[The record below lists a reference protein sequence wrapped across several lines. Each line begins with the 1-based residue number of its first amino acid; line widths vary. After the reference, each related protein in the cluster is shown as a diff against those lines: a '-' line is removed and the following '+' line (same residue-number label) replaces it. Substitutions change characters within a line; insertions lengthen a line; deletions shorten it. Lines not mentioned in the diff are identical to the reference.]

1 MLYNTGTIAINGN
14 TATGTGTNW
23 TAPASQVRAGQTIIV
38 MSNPV
43 QLFQISS
50 VNSATSMT
58 VTPAASPALSGQKY
72 GILVSDNISVDGLA
86 QAMSQ
91 LINEYDENIGA
102 WETFA
107 TTSANQSIT
116 VTINGKSVTI
126 PGIGK
131 LAQKGSNGALA
142 VADGGTGA
150 TKAED
155 ARTNLGLGSGDNVAF
170 SNLNL
175 ERGNDSSASGILT
188 TTSRSSSGLINN
200 YARFYAERRGD
211 GIDYLTL
218 HINGSNNTL
227 NRYLSLRATDG
238 AVIASSAALGIG
250 FESQL
255 GDVAQCMNERRQNG
269 GTAAFRSL
277 NPGLVIGGTNF
288 QYAASF
294 YFAAGDVQSA
304 LWVDYRTGNAMV
316 SSGNNTAIAG
326 GTAQI
331 NNLWGTKNTTVDA
344 SGFIKRSSPVV
355 KVFSDGAYRTNDES
369 EGCTVTRLA
378 IGQYLIEGCQ
388 GLNSDAAWGGI
399 DGGFD
404 IPTDR
409 NKQPLIWLDYEVDA
423 DGSVLVKTYHR
434 THPDAPEF
442 ARNELEGVSA
452 GDPVDI
458 PADQFVSVRVEM
470 PQNSIWNQ
478 REATTEIPAS
488 SAG

>member
-1 MLYNTGTIAINGN
+1 MIYSTGTISINGN

-43 QLFQISS
+43 QMFQISS

-91 LINEYDENIGA
+91 LIKEYDENIGA

-107 TTSANQSIT
+107 TTSANKSIT
-116 VTINGKSVTI
+116 VTINGTTVTI

-142 VADGGTGA
+142 IADGGTGA

-155 ARTNLGLGSGDNVAF
+155 ARRNLGLGSSATKDVGTSVGNIMEVGAFGFGGKGLSFKADTVADVWANLLDKGTRVFRNDKPVNSKMAF
-170 SNLNL
+170 S
-175 ERGNDSSASGILT
+175 SSLYFTAGDTHAIMSVDYKSSVVGVLARNTAGSVGTSTFNIL
-188 TTSRSSSGLINN
+188 
-200 YARFYAERRGD
+200 Y
-211 GIDYLTL
+211 
-218 HINGSNNTL
+218 
-227 NRYLSLRATDG
+227 
-238 AVIASSAALGIG
+238 
-250 FESQL
+250 
-255 GDVAQCMNERRQNG
+255 
-269 GTAAFRSL
+269 GTA
-277 NPGLVIGGTNF
+277 
-288 QYAASF
+288 
-294 YFAAGDVQSA
+294 
-304 LWVDYRTGNAMV
+304 
-316 SSGNNTAIAG
+316 
-326 GTAQI
+326 
-331 NNLWGTKNTTVDA
+331 NTTMA
-344 SGFIKRSSPVV
+344 SDGTLKAASPVV
-355 KVFSDGAYRTNDES
+355 KIFMNGEFHTNDES

-378 IGQYLIEGCQ
+378 VGEYLVEGCE
-388 GLNSDAAWGGI
+388 GMNSDAAWGGI

-409 NKQPLIWLDYEVDA
+409 NKQPLIWLDYEVNA

-434 THPDAPEF
+434 THPEAPAF
-442 ARNELEGVSA
+442 ARNELQGIND

-458 PADQFVSVRVEM
+458 PRDQFVSVRVEM
-470 PQNSIWNQ
+470 PADSLYNQ
-478 REATTEIPAS
+478 KMRAAELAIA
-488 SAG
+488 AGDGE

>member
-23 TAPASQVRAGQTIIV
+23 TAPASQVRAGQTIMV

-43 QLFQISS
+43 QLFQITSI
-50 VNSATSMT
+50 NSATSLT

-72 GILVSDNISVDGLA
+72 GILITDSLSVDGLA
-86 QAMSQ
+86 QSISQ
-91 LINEYDENIGA
+91 LIKEYDENIGA
-102 WETFA
+102 WESFA
-107 TTSANQSIT
+107 TTSANQNIT
-116 VTINGKSVTI
+116 VTINGTPVTI

-131 LAQKGSNGALA
+131 LLQKGTNGALA
-142 VADGGTGA
+142 VKDGGTGA
-150 TKAED
+150 TNAAD
-155 ARTNLGLGSGDNVAF
+155 ARSYLGLGSNDNVAF

-175 ERGNDSSASGILT
+175 DRSNDSSASGILT
-188 TTSRSSSGLINN
+188 TTSRSSSGLIKN

-294 YFAAGDVQSA
+294 FFAAGDVQSA

-316 SSGNNTAIAG
+316 SSGSNTAIAG

-355 KVFSDGAYRTNDES
+355 KVFSDGEYRTNDES

-378 IGQYLIEGCQ
+378 TGQYLIEGCQ

-399 DGGFD
+399 DGGFE
-404 IPTDR
+404 IPSDR
-409 NKQPLIWLDYEVDA
+409 NKQPLIWLDYEVNA
-423 DGSVLVKTYHR
+423 DGSVLMKTYHR
-434 THPDAPEF
+434 THPEAPAF
-442 ARNELEGVSA
+442 ARNELDGLSD
-452 GDPVDI
+452 GHPVDI

-478 REATTEIPAS
+478 RAATTETPAS